1 MKTAS
6 SPLRPFAFL
15 LLLLL
20 LLSPPLS
27 AQISISDGTS
37 TDKPNLDAAFEV
49 SSSTQ
54 GILLPRLKLISTD
67 SPKPLRS
74 FSAGMIVYNLSTT
87 DGETGVTPGL
97 YFCDGERWVP
107 AGGGKVVVQDVQEK
121 KAQLRGI
128 YRPPMECR
136 TFDIH
141 VDEAIPE
148 NAVVMLTLEHAGE
161 TPTCLA
167 IREID
172 RERGIV
178 SVNSSQLLPT
188 FARIHWMVVE

>member
-6 SPLRPFAFL
+6 SPLRPFAL

-54 GILLPRLKLISTD
+54 GVLLPRLKLVSTE

-74 FSAGMIVYNLSTT
+74 FSAGMIVYNLSTI

-107 AGGGKVVVQDVQEK
+107 AGGSKVVVQDVQEK

-136 TFDIH
+136 TFDIN
-141 VDEAIPE
+141 VDEVIPE
-148 NAVVMLTLEHAGE
+148 NAVVLLTLEHAGE
-161 TPTCLA
+161 VPTCLA
-167 IREID
+167 IRDID

-188 FARIHWMVVE
+188 FARIHWLVVE